1 MGWRVVVALSLA
13 TAGCCASTTD
23 EPLLDLDLSEAR
35 RLQSATVS
43 GSRLSFGGGACTIEL
58 SPGATSLVS
67 SCSINQPSG
76 RRLDQTVEDRP
87 LDGHTIDDR
96 TSDGRTSDS
105 HTSTINAIEPR
116 LDADRLA
123 QLEAKSARLHA
134 RLESDYAKLTAR
146 AIKLENDH
154 AMMRHEL
161 ETRSSKLDDMYTQ
174 MQAQLR
180 ELTER
185 SNGKL

>member
-1 MGWRVVVALSLA
+1 MGWRAVVTLSLA

-87 LDGHTIDDR
+87 LDGHTIDGR
-96 TSDGRTSDS
+96 TIGGRTS
-105 HTSTINAIEPR
+105 TSNAIEPR